1 MMFGYRV
8 WYTIS
13 SDHTISTF
21 IKNIS
26 YIFKTDL
33 FHPHISITSRLKIT
47 DAEAEF
53 LRAVGRAKPWFK
65 TFGTPFQTKKD
76 KCYVIEQRCA
86 LNGIPGL
93 TNFYILLAYRLN
105 TPFTDE
111 ELDHVKSMVPTTFI
125 CASDIYVSLNDCRS
139 SSPIHWK
146 QIKREP

>member
-1 MMFGYRV
+1 V

-13 SDHTISTF
+13 SDHAISTF

-33 FHPHISITSRLKIT
+33 FHPHISITSRLKIA

-65 TFGTPFQTKKD
+65 TFGAPFQTKKD

-86 LNGIPGL
+86 LNG
-93 TNFYILLAYRLN
+93 
-105 TPFTDE
+105 
-111 ELDHVKSMVPTTFI
+111 
-125 CASDIYVSLNDCRS
+125 
-139 SSPIHWK
+139 
-146 QIKREP
+146 